1 MAAEGYD
8 TEFERGTVGK
18 SFSLNPLVWLTNRH
32 GATLFAVTTAFALA
46 LFPKPGDPWT
56 WETIGTGGLILWPL
70 FGATNQLLAGLAFLV
85 VSFWLWRR
93 GIPVFFTVIP
103 MVFMLL
109 LPGLAMFTDVVK
121 WWDKGQFL
129 LVGVA
134 VFIFALEVWLIIEA
148 FLLWPRVKGVI
159 EAELPPLPRGKKK
172 DDNSDGGRSC

>member
-1 MAAEGYD
+1 MPPR
-8 TEFERGTVGK
+8 TRV
-18 SFSLNPLVWLTNRH
+18 SP
-32 GATLFAVTTAFALA
+32 LFAVTSAFLLA

-93 GIPVFFTVIP
+93 GIPVYFTVIP
-103 MVFMLL
+103 MAFMLL
-109 LPGLAMFTDVVK
+109 LPAFAMYTDVLK

-134 VFIFALEVWLIIEA
+134 VFIFALEMWLIIEA
-148 FLLWPRVKGVI
+148 ILIWPKAKGVL
-159 EAELPPLPRGKKK
+159 EAALPPLPPGTGKKTA
-172 DDNSDGGRSC
+172 NEGGRSC